1 MSSVTFENVK
11 KAYGQTQ
18 VVKQFDLHIDNG
30 EFVVFLGPSGCGKS
44 TTLRMLAGL
53 EDITSGDIRIGDR
66 LVNDLHPKDRDT
78 AMVFQSYALYPHMT
92 VEKNIGFPMKMAGVK
107 KEVIAEHVKE
117 VAESLELTPLLKR
130 YPKALSGGQRQ
141 RVAMG
146 RAMVRVP
153 SVFLFDEPLS
163 NLDTK
168 LRGTMRAEIKA
179 MHKKIK
185 TTTLYVTHDQVEAM
199 SLADRVVILK
209 DGYVS
214 QVGTPKEIFES
225 PCSKFV
231 ATFIGA
237 PEMNILSARATS
249 SDDTIVT
256 VGEQTVT
263 LNKTHD
269 LPTFDI
275 EYGIRPSDF
284 YLNRQTVQSDNIG
297 TLIVTVNMVEL
308 LGSNYHLHCSLDGQN
323 ILAEV
328 ESPTGLEELENQQ
341 VELYFDLNRTHLFDL
356 EGLTITGTAQG

>member
-1 MSSVTFENVK
+1 MASVTFKDIK
-11 KAYGQTQ
+11 KRYGKTE
-18 VVKQFDLHIDNG
+18 VVKQFDLHINDG

-53 EDITSGDIRIGDR
+53 EDISEGDIFIGDR
-66 LVNDLHPKDRDT
+66 RVNDLHPTDRNT

-92 VEKNIGFPMKMAGVK
+92 VEQNIAFPLKMAGVK
-107 KEVIAEHVKE
+107 KNLIKEHVDE
-117 VAESLELTPLLKR
+117 VAKSLELIPLLNR

-153 SVFLFDEPLS
+153 SIFLFDEPLS

-179 MHKKIK
+179 MHQKLK

-209 DGYVS
+209 DGYVA
-214 QVGTPKEIFES
+214 QVGSPKDIFDNPS
-225 PCSKFV
+225 CKFV

-237 PEMNILSARATS
+237 PEMNILEAKVSNKESTNIVIN
-249 SDDTIVT
+249 DQTIPLEKSYDVT
-256 VGEQTVT
+256 DEQ
-263 LNKTHD
+263 
-269 LPTFDI
+269 I

-284 YLNRQTVQSDNIG
+284 HLNKHAIDSAQVGSIKVQ
-297 TLIVTVNMVEL
+297 VTMAEL
-308 LGSNYHLHCSLDGQN
+308 LGSVYHLHCQLDGNN
-323 ILAEV
+323 ILAEIV
-328 ESPTGLEELENQQ
+328 SSEPLELLQGKE
-341 VELYFDLNRTHLFDL
+341 VELFFDLNRTHIFDMN
-356 EGLTITGTAQG
+356 GKVVKAA